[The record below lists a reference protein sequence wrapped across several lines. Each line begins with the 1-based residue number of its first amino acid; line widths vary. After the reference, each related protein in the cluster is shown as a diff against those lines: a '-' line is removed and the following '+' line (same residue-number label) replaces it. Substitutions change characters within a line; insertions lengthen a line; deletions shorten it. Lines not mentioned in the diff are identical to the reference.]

1 MDEPAVRRRPSPA
14 ADAPSSVFSG
24 PTVVAACVA
33 FMLIGALA
41 AFYGPLLPILEAR
54 YGFGPSVASTV
65 LSAHAVGGL
74 IGVLAA
80 SQALRFLRNRTF
92 LVAATASLGA
102 GCLVMALAPAWWVV
116 VLGAGLVGFGFGALD
131 LGINQLFAYSF
142 GARASTLLNVLN
154 GVYGI
159 GAVAGPLLIGTA
171 GDAAGLVY
179 LGCAILAAALLLPLS
194 RVRGDGT
201 PVEAAGSA
209 NAGRTGRRSYVAVV
223 GLFALGYALYVGVE
237 AGIGGWE
244 PTHLAATG
252 LTATAASSA
261 TAVFWLGLT
270 VGRFLVAPV
279 ALRVRPERI
288 VLGSLIVAIVTL
300 SLATVAGLAPIA
312 YAATG
317 LAIAPIYPT
326 GLAWLAQSTP
336 GRRTPTVYLVAAA
349 MVGAA
354 TFPPLVGFAIQAL
367 GAAVTPFA
375 LLAIALGS
383 AAAFGGVALTGWRAT
398 ILAR

>member
-1 MDEPAVRRRPSPA
+1 MNEPAGPRRPPPPA
-14 ADAPSSVFSG
+14 TPTAVFSG
-24 PTVVAACVA
+24 PTVVAACLA
-33 FMLIGALA
+33 FMLIGAVG

-65 LSAHAVGGL
+65 LSAHAIGGF
-74 IGVLAA
+74 IGVLTAA
-80 SQALRFLRNRTF
+80 QALRVLSNRVY
-92 LVAATASLGA
+92 LVLSTAALGA
-102 GCLVMALAPAWWVV
+102 GCLVMAVAPAWWVV
-116 VLGAGLVGFGFGALD
+116 VLGAGVVGFGFGALD

-142 GARASTLLNVLN
+142 GARAGTLLNVLN

-159 GAVAGPLLIGTA
+159 GAVAGPLLIATA

-179 LGCAILAAALLLPLS
+179 LGCAILAASLLLPLS

-201 PVEAAGSA
+201 PVDDDGSA
-209 NAGRTGRRSYVAVV
+209 RAGRTGHRAYVAVV
-223 GLFALGYALYVGVE
+223 ALFAIGYALYVGIE
-237 AGIGGWE
+237 SGIGGWE

-252 LTATAASSA
+252 LSATAASSA
-261 TAVFWLGLT
+261 TAVFWMGLT

-288 VLGSLIVAIVTL
+288 VLGSLVVAIMTL
-300 SLATVAGLAPIA
+300 SLATVSGLAPIA

-317 LAIAPIYPT
+317 VAIAPIYPT

-354 TFPPLVGFAIQAL
+354 TLPPLVGVAIQAL

-375 LLAIALGS
+375 LLLITLATAV
-383 AAAFGGVALTGWRAT
+383 AFSGVALTGRRAT
-398 ILAR
+398 IFAG

>member
-1 MDEPAVRRRPSPA
+1 MNEPAGPRRPPPPA
-14 ADAPSSVFSG
+14 TPTSVFSG
-24 PTVVAACVA
+24 PTVVAACLA
-33 FMLIGALA
+33 FMLIGALG

-65 LSAHAVGGL
+65 LSAHAIGGF

-80 SQALRFLRNRTF
+80 ALALRVLSNRVY
-92 LVAATASLGA
+92 LVLSTAALGA
-102 GCLVMALAPAWWVV
+102 GCLIMALAPAWWVV
-116 VLGAGLVGFGFGALD
+116 VLGAGVVGFGFGALD

-159 GAVAGPLLIGTA
+159 GAVAGPLLIATA

-179 LGCAILAAALLLPLS
+179 LGCAILAASLLLPLS

-201 PVEAAGSA
+201 PVDGDGSA
-209 NAGRTGRRSYVAVV
+209 SAGRTGRRSYVVVV
-223 GLFALGYALYVGVE
+223 GLFAIGYALYVGVE

-252 LTATAASSA
+252 LSATAASSA

-288 VLGSLIVAIVTL
+288 VLGSLVVAIATL

-317 LAIAPIYPT
+317 VAIAPIYPT

-354 TFPPLVGFAIQAL
+354 TLPPLVGVAIQGL

-375 LLAIALGS
+375 LLLITLATAV
-383 AAAFGGVALTGWRAT
+383 AFGGVALTGRRAT